1 MPDGGL
7 TRRIPG
13 PHDRPQHDDGDD
25 QRQLRPGRLGRR
37 ARLPPACHGHP
48 QLRRRA
54 VVPADAAAH
63 AVDVPLGTLNG
74 IIVFKTSVGAIMA
87 MLGAMLGSP
96 AGPTSAGTL
105 AARSA
110 TVRAIGPGRARGG
123 TPPRPIDNAADAR
136 AQAEDVVPGGRA
148 AKRVDM
154 VDAATVSI
162 RSASATTAPQLE
174 RPAERRVRSILRRPG
189 DRVVSSEPRP
199 TGRVNTKIAPTA
211 RFRATETSSPAFV
224 SRRIGNPWAGRGRR
238 RGSCG
243 MSCGQPAERP
253 AASARS
259 ATADS
264 GSRSSS
270 GRGETV
276 AFAPAHASNPVR

>member
-1 MPDGGL
+1 
-7 TRRIPG
+7 
-13 PHDRPQHDDGDD
+13 
-25 QRQLRPGRLGRR
+25 
-37 ARLPPACHGHP
+37 
-48 QLRRRA
+48 
-54 VVPADAAAH
+54 
-63 AVDVPLGTLNG
+63 
-74 IIVFKTSVGAIMA
+74 
-87 MLGAMLGSP
+87 MLGSP
-96 AGPTSAGTL
+96 AGPTPAGTL

-110 TVRAIGPGRARGG
+110 TVPAIGPGRARGG
-123 TPPRPIDNAADAR
+123 TPPRTINNAADAR

-174 RPAERRVRSILRRPG
+174 RPAERRVRSIRRRPG

-199 TGRVNTKIAPTA
+199 TGRVILVRRSRSP
-211 RFRATETSSPAFV
+211 RVRATEEASSPAFV
-224 SRRIGNPWAGRGRR
+224 SWRR

-243 MSCGQPAERP
+243 MSCDQPAERP

-264 GSRSSS
+264 GSRSPS
-270 GRGETV
+270 GRRETMP
-276 AFAPAHASNPVR
+276 FAPAHASNPVR